1 MATILRHSKILAK
14 NNSVRVSLRNAAA
27 TPDRSDS
34 FMFGIFDGK
43 INPKECVV
51 IRRVLRKL

>member
-1 MATILRHSKILAK
+1 MATILRRSKILAK
-14 NNSVRVSLRNAAA
+14 NNSVKVSLRNAAA

-43 INPKECVV
+43 INPKESV
-51 IRRVLRKL
+51 IVQRLSRNL